1 MVLKYEEDAP
11 WFTSSQ
17 HVQINPFLLELL
29 IAFDLK
35 CSDLVAEV
43 PFLKVLGVLAG
54 PEVLQ
59 ALG

>member
-1 MVLKYEEDAP
+1 MVLKYEEVLLGLP
-11 WFTSSQ
+11 Q

-29 IAFDLK
+29 IAFQLE